1 MFSVIKGILSE
12 SIADRKLRKDFKSCI
27 FQSFLTFICV
37 GIALVLHELFGG
49 FIVASLGAS
58 SFIIFITP
66 HTNSSRNRN
75 ILGSYTCGA
84 VAGMLFSFLHK
95 YFLVFSFGRLDY
107 TQLLVCAAAAALTT
121 LLMVTTGFVH
131 PPAAALA
138 LGLANDPECLKTAP
152 AALLGAI
159 VLCTARWILR
169 KHIKNLI

>member
-1 MFSVIKGILSE
+1 MFSFFKEIMSE
-12 SIADRKLRKDFKSCI
+12 SIADRKIRKNIKSYI

-37 GIALVLHELFGG
+37 GVVLLLHGLFGG
-49 FIVASLGAS
+49 YIVASLGAS

-66 HTNSSRNRN
+66 HTKSSRNRN
-75 ILGSYTCGA
+75 ILGSYICGA
-84 VAGMLFSFLHK
+84 VAGILFSYLHK
-95 YFLVFSFGRLDY
+95 YVLTFSFDRLDY
-107 TQLLVCAAAAALTT
+107 TQLIVCAAAAALTT

-138 LGLANDPECLKTAP
+138 LGLANDPECLKTAA

-159 VLCTARWILR
+159 ILCTARWALR

>member
-1 MFSVIKGILSE
+1 MFSVFKDIISE
-12 SIADRKLRKDFKSCI
+12 SIAGRKNRKDFKSYI

-37 GIALVLHELFGG
+37 GTALLLHGLFGG

-75 ILGSYTCGA
+75 ILGSYACGA
-84 VAGMLFSFLHK
+84 VAGILFSFLHR
-95 YFLVFSFGRLDY
+95 YAFAFNFEGLDY
-107 TQLLVCAAAAALTT
+107 ALLLSCAAAAATTT

-138 LGLANDPECLKTAP
+138 LGLANDPECLKTAL
-152 AALLGAI
+152 AALIGAI
-159 VLCTARWILR
+159 MLCAARWLLR